1 MRRVCL
7 TLPTH
12 RACAATVRAVAEEAA
27 YGARHF
33 DVEVHLLVLDSSG
46 AADLAAHREA
56 VAALPPEPGVVVHHF
71 DEDEQRDFLRGAV
84 ARSGVA
90 EPDRVLDLML
100 PSGVSYGAC
109 TNRAFLIAE
118 ALGCSSVHR
127 RDSDSRYQHLDG
139 KPVFPLHHEL
149 TAIGRR
155 ASDVAGLVTR
165 SRLDPA
171 LADRPVAM
179 VGGSFVGEMSVD
191 VAEIRALDPLVHDDL
206 IGLSLPDGYPEIW
219 RRNLVDEAF
228 RGAGT
233 TAFTGDLTT
242 LTTVGPTRVD
252 MCNIAFARGVYGRV
266 PLPPATDTI
275 GSDYF
280 LVHLVH
286 GARLPGVLHN
296 RHIVNFHTPER
307 RSDAGFLAYQLRL
320 AKFLLAVPYLH
331 GVYAGTAAAG
341 DGLLDADGLVRASV
355 VAAAIRD
362 GAGPGPAE
370 NAERFD
376 VIERSYRK
384 LGGRYAAAADV
395 LAARRERLLDEARRD
410 MADFALLVDAWGPLV
425 RASEGRPPSPAHEGR
440 APDSTRENRSP
451 SPAYGNRSPSSARE
465 KRPPSPKGTA

>member
-7 TLPTH
+7 TLPTD

-33 DVEVHLLVLDSSG
+33 GVEVRLLVLDSSG
-46 AADLAAHREA
+46 PAALAAHREA

-84 ARSGVA
+84 ARSGA
-90 EPDRVLDLML
+90 AAPDRVLGLML

-118 ALGCSSVHR
+118 ALGCASVHR
-127 RDSDSRYQHLDG
+127 RDSDSRYQYLDG
-139 KPVFPLHHEL
+139 EPVFPIHHEL
-149 TAIGRR
+149 TALGRR
-155 ASDVAGLVTR
+155 AGDVAGLVSR

-171 LADRPVAM
+171 LADRPVAV

-191 VAEIRALDPLVHDDL
+191 VAEIRALDPAVHADLV
-206 IGLSLPDGYPEIW
+206 GLSLPPDCPEIW
-219 RRNLVDEAF
+219 RRHLVDEAF

-233 TAFTGDLTT
+233 TAFTGDRTT
-242 LTTVGPTRVD
+242 LATVDPARVD
-252 MCNIAFARGVYGRV
+252 MCNVALAREVYGRV

-280 LVHLVH
+280 LLHLAH

-320 AKFLLAVPYLH
+320 AKFLLAAPYLRA
-331 GVYAGTAAAG
+331 VYAGMTAG
-341 DGLLDADGLVRASV
+341 DGPLDADGLLRTSA
-355 VAAAIRD
+355 VAAAVEE
-362 GAGPGPAE
+362 GEGPEPAE
-370 NAERFD
+370 SAERFD
-376 VIERSYRK
+376 VVERSYRK

-410 MADFALLVDAWGPLV
+410 MADFALLLDAWGPLV
-425 RASEGRPPSPAHEGR
+425 RASEGRPPSP
-440 APDSTRENRSP
+440 
-451 SPAYGNRSPSSARE
+451 
-465 KRPPSPKGTA
+465 KGTAP